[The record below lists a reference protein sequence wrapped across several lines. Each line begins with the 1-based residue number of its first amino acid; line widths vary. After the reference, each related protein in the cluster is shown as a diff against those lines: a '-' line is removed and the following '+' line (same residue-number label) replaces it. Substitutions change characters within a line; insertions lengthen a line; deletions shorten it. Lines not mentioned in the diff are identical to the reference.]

1 MTRRRLLRTAAS
13 LGAIAVSTSVL
24 EACGAGAATG
34 TTSAPG
40 VTRLPTRTSV
50 PSPTGTATPPP
61 TPTATRPPSPTPSAT
76 ATASPTAEP
85 SATPAASATP
95 DAAATA
101 AAAGMARVAFVKT
114 NDRAGGVR
122 RALALLGVNPARG
135 ENVRLKPNFNSADP
149 PPGSTHPDVLRSLVQ
164 ELWDWGAK
172 SITVADRSGMGDT
185 RRVMEQKGVL
195 DLARELGLETIVLD
209 DLELNDWVMQQPHDS
224 HWEKGFP
231 LARLFLEGPTVQTC
245 CLKTHRYGGHFTM
258 SLKNSVG
265 MVAKFDPGGG
275 YNYMSELHGSPHQ
288 RSMIAEI
295 NAAYAPAL
303 VVMDGVEAFT
313 TGGPDTGKRVA
324 PEVVLAATDRV
335 ALDAVGVAL
344 LRYFGTTPEVSRGTI
359 FQQEQIARA
368 VELGLGVTGP
378 DEIQLITD
386 DEDSAAYAGEISA
399 LLAQG

>member
-1 MTRRRLLRTAAS
+1 MSRRRLLRSAAS
-13 LGAIAVSTSVL
+13 LGAMAAATSVL
-24 EACGAGAATG
+24 EACGAGATPG
-34 TTSAPG
+34 TTPTPG
-40 VTRLPTRTSV
+40 VTRLPTRTSA

-61 TPTATRPPSPTPSAT
+61 TSTATRPPSPTPSAT

-85 SATPAASATP
+85 SATPTASATP

-101 AAAGMARVAFVKT
+101 AAAGTARVAFVKT
-114 NDRAGGVR
+114 TDRADGVR

-135 ENVRLKPNFNSADP
+135 EHVRLKPNFNSADP

-164 ELWDWGAK
+164 ALWDGGAK

-195 DLARELGLETIVLD
+195 DLARELGFDTIVLD
-209 DLELNDWVMQQPHDS
+209 DLEQKDWVMQQPHAG
-224 HWEKGFP
+224 HWERGFP

-265 MVAKFDPGGG
+265 MVAKFDPGGR

-288 RSMIAEI
+288 RQMIAEI

-313 TGGPDTGKRVA
+313 TGGPDTGTRVA

-335 ALDAVGVAL
+335 ALDAVGVAI
-344 LRYFGTTPEVSRGTI
+344 LRYFGTTPDVSRGTI

-368 VELGLGVTGP
+368 VELGLGVSGP

-399 LLAQG
+399 VLAQY